1 MAGRLVSN
9 KPLQSLVTLVTQAA
23 VGMCKIAWTTT
34 EDQQTSIISISSN
47 TMPIKGAR

>member
-9 KPLQSLVTLVTQAA
+9 QPLQSLVTQAA
-23 VGMCKIAWTTT
+23 VGMCMIAWTTR